1 MADRMEIKLILPR
14 WQVRFIWFTAL
25 AWVVLSLGLYWA
37 EQRRGAGDVALLV
50 LRLFQGSALIGS
62 AFAGFA
68 TVLEVDGDD
77 LVVTALWRKLLR
89 RPGLREPLDT
99 VALEWICGQL
109 TMQRPAEGF
118 ILRLG
123 SGPKAREAADWLV
136 ARGVRS
142 PVGG

>member
-1 MADRMEIKLILPR
+1 MADRMEIKLIVPR
-14 WQVRFIWFTAL
+14 WQMWFVWFTAL

-37 EQRRGAGDVALLV
+37 EKRRGAGDVALLV

-77 LVVTALWRKLLR
+77 LVVTPLWRKLLR
-89 RPGLREPLDT
+89 RTSLREPLDT
-99 VALEWICGQL
+99 VVLEWICGQL
-109 TMQRPAEGF
+109 TMQRPLEG
-118 ILRLG
+118 RSMPLG
-123 SGPKAREAADWLV
+123 RGPKAREAADWLV
-136 ARGVRS
+136 ARGVRP

>member
-14 WQVRFIWFTAL
+14 WQVRFVWFTAL

>member
-14 WQVRFIWFTAL
+14 WQVRFVWFTAL

-136 ARGVRS
+136 ARGVRP